1 MNLQISELKQN
12 KDTLLQDTN
21 PWYNFAMVKS
31 RKNIENIFSQDTSSL
46 DRLWRLKLD
55 ENENIYGISNV
66 VLSSIK
72 NMDFSDISKN
82 ISQNKLIK
90 KLSTYYKRDENNFLL
105 TNGIEEAIRIIIDS
119 YIDENEKIY
128 SYKPINYSILK
139 YSQIRN
145 IEFQENENDS
155 KIIFIETPNSITGK
169 LIRASE
175 IEITVQ
181 KHLNSLFV
189 IDCSYINF
197 SQNVAFEDYLDLVE
211 KFDNVII
218 LKSFSFDY
226 ALFGL
231 NLNLI
236 YSRKEIIENLKKI
249 SESVNCIALKAGY
262 SAYNDDKYY
271 ENIKNLNINARNL
284 LFEGLKEKGFEP
296 YESEANFILCD
307 FSYYVDFYY
316 QKFKNNGVIV
326 KKFSE
331 LSEYKNCLRITVPKI
346 GSVKYILA
354 LLKKKDVLIFDIDKL
369 FDLQI
374 SFDDGLI
381 QKFDTI
387 SNSFDVVLCT
397 NKTKEEIKSFLY
409 NLKIDNLFNYTILM
423 HSKKANDN
431 ILRYIPYETIKFV
444 SYDVEGV
451 IYANNI
457 NIETIG
463 IVDFDS
469 NKSDKINNFKHLGVK
484 HILQNIEFLEEFLN
498 ENEQNE
504 NDFV

>member
-1 MNLQISELKQN
+1 M
-12 KDTLLQDTN
+12 
-21 PWYNFAMVKS
+21 
-31 RKNIENIFSQDTSSL
+31 
-46 DRLWRLKLD
+46 
-55 ENENIYGISNV
+55 
-66 VLSSIK
+66 
-72 NMDFSDISKN
+72 
-82 ISQNKLIK
+82 
-90 KLSTYYKRDENNFLL
+90 
-105 TNGIEEAIRIIIDS
+105 
-119 YIDENEKIY
+119 
-128 SYKPINYSILK
+128 
-139 YSQIRN
+139 
-145 IEFQENENDS
+145 
-155 KIIFIETPNSITGK
+155 
-169 LIRASE
+169 
-175 IEITVQ
+175 
-181 KHLNSLFV
+181 
-189 IDCSYINF
+189 
-197 SQNVAFEDYLDLVE
+197 VE

-307 FSYYVDFYY
+307 FSYYADFYY

-326 KKFSE
+326 KNFPDSP
-331 LSEYKNCLRITVPKI
+331 EYKNHLRITVPKI
-346 GSVKYILA
+346 GGVKYILA

-369 FDLQI
+369 FDVQI

-431 ILRYIPYETIKFV
+431 ILRHIPYETIKFV

-463 IVDFDS
+463 IVDFDG